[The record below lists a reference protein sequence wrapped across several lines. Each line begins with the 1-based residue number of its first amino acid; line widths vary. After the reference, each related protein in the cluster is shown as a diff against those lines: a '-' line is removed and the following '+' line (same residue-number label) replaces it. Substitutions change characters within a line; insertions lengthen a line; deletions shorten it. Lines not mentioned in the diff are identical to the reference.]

1 MSGVNPVVL
10 IQMLMNYHRMGESDK
25 FELKPTDEKR
35 YIPKDPR
42 TFVFQKNNRLRVHRE
57 TDEEVNKRKSN
68 LPFSTVRVA
77 ENTIRR
83 QLAKVLK
90 GRCGKI
96 WIDPDLEKL
105 AVPLETA
112 TGNSGFGVLPT
123 GSRIKI
129 PEGKFIRAFTYWEK
143 VNDIDLSAFALT
155 EDGKQEE
162 FSWRNMFMKQGT
174 DITFSGDQTSG
185 YNGGSEYLDI
195 NVDLFKWNHPDY
207 RYIVFCNNVYS
218 GINFSDCYC
227 KAGFMIREENPE
239 LVLPWKGER
248 DPKTPGRVKYEDFD
262 TEKLQPKIFDPNTV
276 ATSYQINTKSMFAY
290 LFAIDLKTR
299 EMVWLN
305 VSREGRTT
313 VAGTTG
319 MDWLKKYLTMTDIL
333 SLKDLYAMAGEI
345 VDSPGDADILV
356 TDAED
361 ILRRNYGPWS
371 CEQKFIHSWDFEKML
386 NLLKAG

>member
-10 IQMLMNYHRMGESDK
+10 IQLLMNYRRMMECDK
-25 FELKPTDEKR
+25 YEIRPTDEKK
-35 YIPKDPR
+35 YVPKDPR

-57 TDEEVNKRKSN
+57 TDEEVKRRKSN
-68 LPFSTVRVA
+68 LSFQTLRIA
-77 ENTIRR
+77 ESTIRR
-83 QLAKVLK
+83 QLAKTLK
-90 GRCGKI
+90 GRVGKV
-96 WIDPDLEKL
+96 WIDPKL
-105 AVPLETA
+105 DGLAIPLETA

-155 EDGKQEE
+155 EDGRQEE

-195 NVDLFKWNHPDY
+195 NVDLFKRNHPDY

-218 GINFSDCYC
+218 GINFDECYC

-248 DPKTPGRVKYEDFD
+248 DPKAPSRVKYEDFD

-276 ATSYQINTKSMFAY
+276 ETSFQINTKSMFAY
-290 LFAIDLKTR
+290 LFAIDLKTL

-305 VSREGRTT
+305 LSREGRTT
-313 VAGTTG
+313 VAGMTG

-333 SLKDLYAMAGEI
+333 SLKDLYRMAGTL
-345 VDSPGDADILV
+345 VDKPEDADILV
-356 TDAED
+356 TDRSTNSDSER
-361 ILRRNYGPWS
+361 LV
-371 CEQKFIHSWDFEKML
+371 HSWNFEKML